1 MIEFRINPPDEKR
14 DQVTILQGQLEISSA
29 LAQTPIPPIP
39 FNISLAIKESP
50 TPEPPPA
57 AIIQAISKLTLY
69 RIQEKARAEV
79 TAGEYDKA
87 SNHLQ
92 KLATHLLAQG
102 ERGLAH
108 TIMLE
113 VEHIEKEKSFTE
125 SGEKK
130 IKYGTRALVR
140 PEERTL

>member
-1 MIEFRINPPDEKR
+1 MLFRSP
-14 DQVTILQGQLEISSA
+14 
-29 LAQTPIPPIP
+29 
-39 FNISLAIKESP
+39 LAIKDSP
-50 TPEPPPA
+50 APEPPPA

-79 TAGEYDKA
+79 SAGEYDKA

-113 VEHIEKEKSFTE
+113 VDHIEKEKSFSE
-125 SGEKK
+125 SGEKQ

-140 PEERTL
+140 PEERAR